1 MIKKRDPQIVAL
13 DRLSLGRLNIL
24 AAKAKLGAEIMDKIA
39 ICAACGA
46 VPWTDDLIRHQRA
59 ILRGATPDVL
69 VCDTCLKAVKNES
82 GT

>member
-46 VPWTDDLIRHQRA
+46 VPWTDDLVRHQKA
-59 ILRGATPDVL
+59 LLRGASLNIL
-69 VCDTCLKAVKNES
+69 VCKDCW
-82 GT
+82 